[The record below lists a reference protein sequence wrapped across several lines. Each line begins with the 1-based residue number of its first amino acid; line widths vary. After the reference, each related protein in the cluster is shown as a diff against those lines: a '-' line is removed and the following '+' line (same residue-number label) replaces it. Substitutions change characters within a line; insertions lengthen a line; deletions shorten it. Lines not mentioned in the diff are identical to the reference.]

1 MSDIRSRV
9 SEAEW
14 QTRTDLAAVFRLA
27 ARHDLA
33 DLALTHFAARV
44 PDEPDRF
51 LLNPYGLMFEEI
63 TASSLVK
70 TDREG
75 GDPLETGRP
84 LNAVGVLLHSAIL
97 DARPDVACTAHT
109 HTVAGMALAS
119 LDAEL
124 LPMSQTAML
133 FHGPRTGYHDWE
145 SDEEALD
152 ERARLARDL
161 GPEGRALVLKNH
173 GLLAAGPSVPCAWGA
188 ALRAGARLRLAAG
201 RHGGGPGAR
210 RGAGIAAAG
219 GGGAH
224 GAAVRR
230 VSGLALAR
238 RRLAGLSRHA
248 GPRGSELQGVAT
260 A

>member
-152 ERARLARDL
+152 ERARLARDF

-173 GLLAAGPSVPCAWGA
+173 GLLAAGPSVPSAWVLLYELERACASQLDA
-188 ALRAGARLRLAAG
+188 M
-201 RHGGGPGAR
+201 
-210 RGAGIAAAG
+210 AAA
-219 GGGAH
+219 
-224 GAAVRR
+224 R
-230 VSGLALAR
+230 AR
-238 RRLAGLSRHA
+238 
-248 GPRGSELQGVAT
+248 GVALELPPPEVAERT
-260 A
+260 ARQFDEFLASPSRADDWPAFLAMLDREDPSYRE